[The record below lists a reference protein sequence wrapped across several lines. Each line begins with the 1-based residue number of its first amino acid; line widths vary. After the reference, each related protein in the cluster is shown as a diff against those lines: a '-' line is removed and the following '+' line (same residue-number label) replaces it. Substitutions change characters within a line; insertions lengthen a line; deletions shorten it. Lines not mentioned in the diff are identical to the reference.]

1 MHSRSEG
8 SPGFRASPSTG
19 SEYRLSLT
27 CVVMLESSPV
37 SQHVAV
43 SITPSIWIDS
53 GSSGICISSSRSLCS
68 AVVPGVFACVH
79 MYMLHVCACMCVC
92 MYVYRHACMYVYACA
107 RVYVFVCMYIRLY
120 MNVYAY
126 LCIGCESQCQCL
138 CVLGGVMNAR
148 VCSCAYVCVCM
159 CVCTYLCAF
168 FCSECCV
175 HFGTGVLGTSAWA
188 EVYVTQVC
196 FLHQRTHLRTHS
208 LQVVH
213 MCVYEYICIYACI
226 CMWTHI

>member
-53 GSSGICISSSRSLCS
+53 GSSGICISSSRSFCS

-79 MYMLHVCACMCVC
+79 MYMLHVCACMCAC
-92 MYVYRHACMYVYACA
+92 MYVYRHACMYVCACTC
-107 RVYVFVCMYIRLY
+107 VYL
-120 MNVYAY
+120 AY
-126 LCIGCESQCQCL
+126 LCIGCESQYQCL
-138 CVLGGVMNAR
+138 CVLGSVMNAR
-148 VCSCAYVCVCM
+148 VYSCAYVCVCM
-159 CVCTYLCAF
+159 YIY
-168 FCSECCV
+168 V
-175 HFGTGVLGTSAWA
+175 HFFEVSVACTLKQVFWALVHEQRRTLHRRFFKPTYTSASTLA
-188 EVYVTQVC
+188 AGC
-196 FLHQRTHLRTHS
+196 A
-208 LQVVH
+208 H
-213 MCVYEYICIYACI
+213 MCIRIYVCI
-226 CMWTHI
+226 CMHTCIWMRTCVYDIA